1 MTVYSNQ
8 PTVELFANGASLGPQ
23 SAEDHFFRFDVPNE
37 GETTLV
43 AVAGDCRDTSHVT
56 KVASFDESYR
66 LKEVGALVNWFDI
79 TQPAGRYSVQDRV
92 SEIKKSPEAAR
103 EVEGFFAPFA
113 AAMGTDAK
121 SVMDMHGG
129 FNVLRVCNLA
139 NQVLPD
145 GKKVTGAD
153 LLGLNARLNGIGIV
167 P

>member
-8 PTVELFANGASLGPQ
+8 PTVELFANGASLGSR
-23 SAEDHFFRFDVPNE
+23 SAEDHFFRFDVPNA
-37 GETTLV
+37 GETDLV
-43 AVAGDCRDTSHVT
+43 AVAGDCRDASHIT

-79 TQPAGRYSVQDRV
+79 TQPAGYCSVQDRV
-92 SEIKKSPEAAR
+92 SEIKKNPEAAR

-113 AAMGTDAK
+113 ASMGMDAT
-121 SVMDMHGG
+121 SVMGMLGG

-145 GKKVTGAD
+145 GKKVTGGD
-153 LLGLNARLNGIGIV
+153 LLGLNARLNKIRSV